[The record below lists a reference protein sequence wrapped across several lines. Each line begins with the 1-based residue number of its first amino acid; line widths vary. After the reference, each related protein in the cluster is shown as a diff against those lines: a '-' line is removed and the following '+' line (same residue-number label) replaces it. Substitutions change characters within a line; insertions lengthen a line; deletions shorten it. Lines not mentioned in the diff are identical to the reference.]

1 MIKRSTFSELLSYAY
16 NEKGLS
22 ESDRIQRSIDSD
34 PLLQS
39 EYNELTDTL
48 KILDDAKPEIR
59 AESIEKILKFS

>member
-22 ESDRIQRSIDSD
+22 ESDRIQRAIDGD

-39 EYNELTDTL
+39 EYNELIDTL